1 MKKNLSE
8 KVTLSILAGAILFSV
23 DCLSLNNICYAANA
37 SNDLNIR
44 TEITDSDDLNGLTV
58 SKNSETAEN
67 NTITISGGSAYDV
80 YAAVTGGGDAK
91 NNTAIMKDGV
101 VAYLGGAA
109 TDYGDGNVNGAAVEN
124 KVIMSGGTV
133 KEVAGGEAF
142 GTGIVQGNGVE
153 MIGGTAQNLYGGGTY
168 ISKAEGNY
176 VKVSGNAVVTGSG
189 DDGYEEDGVKI
200 TNKGVYG
207 AIAVAAEN
215 NDKKLGD
222 LVNNSVEISGN
233 AKVSNVYGAYSEGD
247 SDVTGNKVTINDN
260 AEIGSGSGQ
269 VFGASTG
276 SGMATGNCVTI
287 NGGEAGDVYAA
298 VTGGGDAKNNTA
310 IMKDGV
316 VAYLGGAATDY
327 GDGNV
332 NGAAVENK
340 VIMSGGTVKEVA
352 GGEAFGTGIVQG
364 NGVEMIGGTAQNLY
378 GGGTYISKAEGNYVK
393 VSGNA
398 VVTGSGDDGYEEDG
412 VKITNKG
419 VYGAIAVAAENNDK
433 KLGDLVNNSVEIS
446 GNAKV
451 SNVYGA
457 YSEGDSDVTGN
468 KVTISDNAEISGN
481 IYGGYIEG
489 SGTVSGNTVVIDAKV
504 TGEVY
509 GGYSES
515 SGSILTDNT
524 IELHDNAV
532 VDNAKLF
539 GFCKN
544 DNTLQV
550 LNSTNN
556 ILMINNWNGAVEQL
570 KNFDEIKF
578 NEIKWQD
585 GTVLTIKDVEN
596 SDLSNT
602 VINAEQVNFTSGTEM
617 QVNTSMKL
625 IAAANE
631 SDSEK
636 LGIDEANIKLETNFT
651 AGVSQ
656 EGTGELKLVNGVIQ
670 FVTKEVRTV
679 QQVNLV
685 AENRAVAAAF
695 VNQGSDLIADGLDTL
710 ARDGNYGVKTF
721 AAVYGNHSKYD
732 VNSDLKI
739 NGWSSIVGV
748 GHEKQLTKGDFSW
761 GVFYENGSG
770 NYRTYNSFNNEFFRG
785 DGSLVYNGG
794 GIAARYKQN
803 NGVYTEASL
812 RAGMLKSEME
822 NALKDS
828 SGKGYGYKSDTA
840 YYGAHIGIG
849 KVIEVNESS
858 SLDVYGKFFHTYN
871 KGDNFN
877 VAGDKFEFDSI
888 TSDRLRIGTRYA
900 VNKSNKWSSYYGVA
914 WEYEFNGEADMKAMN
929 KNVPTQSLQGSS
941 YMAEIGLNYQPAVNS
956 PWSFDFSMRG
966 YAGEREGFSGNVQA
980 VYNF

>member
-153 MIGGTAQNLYGGGTY
+153 M
-168 ISKAEGNY
+168 S
-176 VKVSGNAVVTGSG
+176 
-189 DDGYEEDGVKI
+189 
-200 TNKGVYG
+200 
-207 AIAVAAEN
+207 
-215 NDKKLGD
+215 
-222 LVNNSVEISGN
+222 
-233 AKVSNVYGAYSEGD
+233 
-247 SDVTGNKVTINDN
+247 
-260 AEIGSGSGQ
+260 
-269 VFGASTG
+269 
-276 SGMATGNCVTI
+276 
-287 NGGEAGDVYAA
+287 
-298 VTGGGDAKNNTA
+298 
-310 IMKDGV
+310 
-316 VAYLGGAATDY
+316 
-327 GDGNV
+327 
-332 NGAAVENK
+332 
-340 VIMSGGTVKEVA
+340 
-352 GGEAFGTGIVQG
+352 
-364 NGVEMIGGTAQNLY
+364 GGTAQNLY

>member
-1 MKKNLSE
+1 MKKSLSQ
-8 KVTLSILAGAILFSV
+8 KVRLSVLAGAMLFSL
-23 DCLSLNNICYAANA
+23 DCIAGDNICCADQTIQKNIIEIKNGDNFEKDTVVNKFAEGDEVAKDNNI
-37 SNDLNIR
+37 
-44 TEITDSDDLNGLTV
+44 V
-58 SKNSETAEN
+58 V
-67 NTITISGGSAYDV
+67 SGGKAGDV
-80 YAAVTGGGDAK
+80 YAAVTGGGNAE
-91 NNTAIMKDGV
+91 NNIATMTGGTV
-101 VAYLGGAA
+101 EYLGGAA
-109 TDYGDGNVNGAAVEN
+109 TDYGDKENGAVINN
-124 KVIMSGGTV
+124 KVIISGGTA
-133 KEVAGGEAF
+133 KEVVGGEAF

-153 MIGGTAQNLYGGGTY
+153 MSGGEAQNLYGGTTY
-168 ISKAEGNY
+168 ISNAEGNY
-176 VKVSGNAVVTGSG
+176 VKVCGNAVVTGSG
-189 DDGYEEDGVKI
+189 DNGYEENDVKI

-207 AIAVAAEN
+207 AMAVAPEN

-222 LVNNSVEISGN
+222 LVNNNVEISGN

-247 SDVTGNKVTINDN
+247 SN
-260 AEIGSGSGQ
+260 
-269 VFGASTG
+269 
-276 SGMATGNCVTI
+276 
-287 NGGEAGDVYAA
+287 
-298 VTGGGDAKNNTA
+298 
-310 IMKDGV
+310 
-316 VAYLGGAATDY
+316 
-327 GDGNV
+327 
-332 NGAAVENK
+332 
-340 VIMSGGTVKEVA
+340 
-352 GGEAFGTGIVQG
+352 
-364 NGVEMIGGTAQNLY
+364 
-378 GGGTYISKAEGNYVK
+378 
-393 VSGNA
+393 
-398 VVTGSGDDGYEEDG
+398 
-412 VKITNKG
+412 
-419 VYGAIAVAAENNDK
+419 
-433 KLGDLVNNSVEIS
+433 
-446 GNAKV
+446 
-451 SNVYGA
+451 
-457 YSEGDSDVTGN
+457 VTGN
-468 KVTISDNAEISGN
+468 KVTISENAEISGN
-481 IYGGYIEG
+481 IYGGYSEG
-489 SGTVSGNTVVIDAKV
+489 NGTVSGNTLVIDAKV

-515 SGSILTDNT
+515 SGSILTNNT

-532 VDNAKLF
+532 VDGAKLF
-539 GFCKN
+539 GSYKK
-544 DNTLQV
+544 DNVPQV
-550 LNSTNN
+550 FSMLKASNNTNN
-556 ILMINNWNGAVEQL
+556 ILAINNWNGAVDQL
-570 KNFDEIKF
+570 KNFD
-578 NEIKWQD
+578 EIKWQD
-585 GTVLTIKDVEN
+585 GTVLTIKDAAN
-596 SDLSNT
+596 SDLRNT
-602 VINAEQVNFTSGTEM
+602 VINAEQVNFTGGTEI
-617 QVNTSMKL
+617 QANTSMNL

-636 LGIDEANIKLETNFT
+636 LGIKEANVKLGTDFT

-670 FVTKEVRTV
+670 FVTKEVRTA

-710 ARDGNYGVKTF
+710 ARDENYGVKTF

-761 GVFYENGSG
+761 GIFYENGSG

-828 SGKGYGYKSDTA
+828 SGKGYGCKSNTA

-849 KVIEVNESS
+849 KLLELNESS
-858 SLDVYGKFFHTYN
+858 SLDVYGKIFHTYN

-929 KNVPTQSLQGSS
+929 KNVPTQNLQGSS

-980 VYNF
+980 IYNF